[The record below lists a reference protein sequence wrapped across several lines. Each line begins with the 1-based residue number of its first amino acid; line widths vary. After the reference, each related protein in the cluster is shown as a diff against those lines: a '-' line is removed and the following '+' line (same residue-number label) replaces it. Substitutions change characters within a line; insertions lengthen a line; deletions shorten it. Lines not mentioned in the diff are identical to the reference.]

1 MILMETHL
9 LLNNDAIRQTIPS
22 VGLRL
27 KFESAFV
34 ELVPTCETSK
44 LPRSGTSDDVE
55 EVDQCKATEKP
66 NENLLIATINLKESV
81 VKEHSREEIQAN
93 ATKGWQT

>member
-1 MILMETHL
+1 M
-9 LLNNDAIRQTIPS
+9 IPS

-27 KFESAFV
+27 KFESAFA

-55 EVDQCKATEKP
+55 EVDQCKAT
-66 NENLLIATINLKESV
+66 
-81 VKEHSREEIQAN
+81 
-93 ATKGWQT
+93 